1 MSSKWNSFLTA
12 IALGVIAISLTF
24 AVGLPLNNV
33 QQGAIAKANT
43 AEVLQATA
51 THVAELK
58 ERYLVISTTIQS
70 APEQIVNSDSVMI
83 PLNEAPT
90 EQVEALVPVT
100 IYPTPPQPASTNVP
114 PGAATVNADIDTH
127 RSTGTPVATVTDTP
141 LAFPIVTETPQPEQT
156 PDDSFAVVVTLE
168 MIPTATFAATL
179 TIEPP
184 PTPAPTD
191 APKATV
197 IPSPQPVVTDTVD
210 VTPVPLPTET
220 AAQAPTIEPSAT
232 ATSGPLVSIIAT
244 PVQPTIEPSATE
256 EATAAP

>member
-12 IALGVIAISLTF
+12 IALGVLAISLTF

-141 LAFPIVTETPQPEQT
+141 LAFPIITETPQPEQT

-191 APKATV
+191 APKATGL
-197 IPSPQPVVTDTVD
+197 PTNTPQPEVTAI
-210 VTPVPLPTET
+210 PLPTVE
-220 AAQAPTIEPSAT
+220 ASAT
-232 ATSGPLVSIIAT
+232 VE
-244 PVQPTIEPSATE
+244 PTIEPSATE